1 MDKDDVVNLDSRGI
15 KAPMNNRAFD
25 GDPNLG
31 SRGKLN
37 SDQLIERTKLH
48 AKRLALG
55 SPSVEEIADY
65 WYKTY
70 EIAMNKRSERE
81 WADNNHAKIVDM
93 QQTMERS
100 GEIEVVHS
108 SNAALSNTLAHGA
121 REKVNLIKKSHKEIA
136 AIWNNLTETKDVWK
150 IIGITKD
157 EYKTATNEDRKE
169 YRKDIELA
177 LKIRDTELK
186 ALEKYSSVSVKS
198 CENLKDLVELAM
210 KMNNSDFILDKR
222 VKDTLRAE
230 KQRKLIDNAE
240 REKGLLVDPMAEVTD
255 AERAD

>member
-1 MDKDDVVNLDSRGI
+1 MDKDDVVKLDSRGI
-15 KAPMNNRAFD
+15 SAPMNNRAFD

-37 SDQLIERTKLH
+37 SEQLIERTKLH

-55 SPSVEEIADY
+55 SPTVPEIAEH

-70 EIAMNKRSERE
+70 EISMNPRSERE
-81 WADNNHAKIVDM
+81 WADNNHDKIVDM
-93 QQTMERS
+93 QQIMERTN
-100 GEIEVVHS
+100 EIEVVHS

-121 REKVNLIKKSHKEIA
+121 REKVNLIKKSHKEIS
-136 AIWNNLTETKDVWK
+136 AIWNSLNESKDVWK
-150 IIGITKD
+150 VVGITKE
-157 EYKTATNEDRKE
+157 EYKNAPNAEKKE

-177 LKIRDTELK
+177 LKIRDTEIK
-186 ALEKYSSVSVKS
+186 ALEKYSGVSNKG

-230 KQRKLIDNAE
+230 KQRKSLEDADK
-240 REKGLLVDPMAEVTD
+240 EKGLLVDPMAEVTD
-255 AERAD
+255 AERTD